1 MSKTKKKK
9 FGTKDALIMFY
20 LGIFRAA
27 TSKTFVIFEIT
38 TLQFA
43 KTQTFMQK

>member
-1 MSKTKKKK
+1 
-9 FGTKDALIMFY
+9 MFY